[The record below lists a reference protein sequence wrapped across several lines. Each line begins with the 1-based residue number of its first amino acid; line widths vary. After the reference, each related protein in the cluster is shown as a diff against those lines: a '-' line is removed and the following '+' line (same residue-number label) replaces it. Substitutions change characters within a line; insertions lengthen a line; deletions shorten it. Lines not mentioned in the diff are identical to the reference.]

1 MAQWYLV
8 EAESDANKVWAGI
21 GDVQIAKSHAFLIGE
36 KESQGRF
43 CPLKPKHLCLQSD
56 RLNHTVLALYKRK

>member
-21 GDVQIAKSHAFLIGE
+21 GDVQIAKSHAFLMGE
-36 KESQGRF
+36 KESQG
-43 CPLKPKHLCLQSD
+43 
-56 RLNHTVLALYKRK
+56 